1 MNILANISSL
11 EDMLL
16 PLDLSQTDRRRV
28 DDLLAAIRAEAIQL
42 SHQESLHSSS
52 ALMPDVASAAV
63 PRG

>member
-1 MNILANISSL
+1 MTILANISSL

-16 PLDLSQTDRRRV
+16 HLALSHTECRLA
-28 DDLLAAIRAEAIQL
+28 DDLLAAIRSEAIQL

-63 PRG
+63 LLG

>member
-1 MNILANISSL
+1 MTILANISSL

-16 PLDLSQTDRRRV
+16 PIDLSQIERRLV

-42 SHQESLHSSS
+42 SHQESPHSSS

-63 PRG
+63 LRN

>member
-16 PLDLSQTDRRRV
+16 PLDLSQTDRRLV

-42 SHQESLHSSS
+42 SRQESPHSNS
-52 ALMPDVASAAV
+52 ASMPGVVSAAALL
-63 PRG
+63 G